1 MSELSVA
8 VLTGGHRHHVLQFID
23 FFTSLDG
30 VNAYVFNIKDWL
42 TPSGLDDRRYF
53 AGTQDVH
60 HAVRDG
66 FDVTVFYTMTQQGPD
81 EEERACVERLIE
93 NGQSI
98 FVLHHAVLHWR
109 YDDRWG
115 QIMGLGGARWVQDI
129 DCGGPVNGVWFG
141 TVPVKVNA
149 DHPLSAGLADF
160 EIEDETYAVRD
171 CEDDCDV
178 LLTTD
183 RPNSMRTIAW
193 TRMEGDSRIF
203 CLQLGHDPQ
212 TWSHPA
218 FRTVVQNGLQW
229 CGGRHLESA

>member
-1 MSELSVA
+1 MSQLSVA
-8 VLTGGHRHHVLQFID
+8 VLTGGHRHHVVQFID
-23 FFTSLDG
+23 FFTSFDG
-30 VNAYVFNIKDWL
+30 VDAYVFNINDWL
-42 TPSGLDDRRYF
+42 TPSGIDDRRYF
-53 AGTQDVH
+53 AGTRAVH
-60 HAVRDG
+60 DEVRDS
-66 FDVTVFYTMTQQGPD
+66 FDVTVFYTMTQEGPD
-81 EEERACVERLIE
+81 DEQRACVERLIE

-98 FVLHHAVLHWR
+98 FVLHHSVLHWR

-115 QIMGLGGARWVQDI
+115 QIMGLGGARWVQDV

-141 TVPVKVNA
+141 RLPVQVNT
-149 DHPLSAGLADF
+149 DHRLSTGLADF

-183 RPNSMRTIAW
+183 RPNSMRTLAW

-212 TWSHPA
+212 AWSHPA

-229 CGGRHLESA
+229 CAGG